1 MLKARQITFLSILP
15 FSFPIFLGI
24 ALGLLIARGDWI
36 FALGLA
42 ALIPLAILFS
52 ARPFIGVILWL
63 ILMPLSSALPNPEL
77 MYWVLH
83 RILIPITLIVT
94 FLPRF
99 LNASSLPRF
108 QLRLPE
114 VGIALL
120 TVYVPVSLLLSGSAT
135 REPIIKYLDRMMIPF
150 CGYLIIR
157 LSALRSR
164 ELHLLQWT
172 ALFIVASQCMIGF
185 ISQFASHLL
194 PYAWRPH
201 LQGYI
206 AGSLVNPNVFA
217 CVLGFCLCLL
227 IHTALDHKSG
237 FVKFIFLIACVVS
250 VVGIF
255 LSMERAAW
263 LAVMLVLLGFSWLYP
278 KIIWRFLLVTAIFLI
293 AVGEIFFPKYS
304 RLVTDRISNQ
314 GTINDRIVVTY
325 AMIQMIQERP
335 VFGWGYDTLNNH
347 IENYYRQVG
356 AAAGNIRFTT
366 SHNTY
371 LTIFTELGLVG
382 FLLYMLPM
390 LWLLVSSFRVWRG
403 LNKIEPARRL
413 MLATLWLAALNIFVI
428 SNFMDMRFFPIGLTL
443 WWMNL
448 GLIANILN
456 QHEDVSDRFS
466 TNLYEQAHGQNK
478 SYDKLSFEND

>member
-1 MLKARQITFLSILP
+1 LKAKQITLLSILP

-24 ALGLLIARGDWI
+24 VLGFLIARGYWF

-52 ARPFIGVILWL
+52 TKPFIGVILWL

-83 RILIPITLIVT
+83 RLLIPITLFIT
-94 FLPRF
+94 FLPR
-99 LNASSLPRF
+99 LLRGSGQPKF
-108 QLRLPE
+108 QLGLPE
-114 VGIALL
+114 VCIVILII
-120 TVYVPVSLLLSGSAT
+120 YIPISLFFSGSIS
-135 REPIIKYLDRMMIPF
+135 REPIIKYLDRMLIPF
-150 CGYLIIR
+150 CMYLIIR
-157 LSALRSR
+157 LSALRSS
-164 ELHLLQWT
+164 ELNLLQWT
-172 ALFIVASQCMIGF
+172 VLFIVASQCLIGF
-185 ISQFASHLL
+185 VSLFASHLL

-227 IHTALDHKSG
+227 IHTTLDHKSG
-237 FVKFIFLIACVVS
+237 FVKFIFLLASVVCVVC
-250 VVGIF
+250 IF

-263 LAVMLVLLGFSWLYP
+263 LALVLVLLGFSWLYP
-278 KIIWRFLLVTAIFLI
+278 KIIWRFLLVAAVFLI
-293 AVGEIFFPKYS
+293 VLGEIFFSKYS
-304 RLVTDRISNQ
+304 SRIIGRISNQ
-314 GTINDRIVVTY
+314 GTINDRIVVSD
-325 AMIQMIQERP
+325 AMIQMIQIKP

-356 AAAGNIRFTT
+356 AASASIVFTT

-390 LWLLVSSFRVWRG
+390 LWLLVVSFRVWRG
-403 LNKIEPARRL
+403 LKKVEPAKWL
-413 MLATLWLAALNIFVI
+413 ILATFWLAALNIFVI
-428 SNFMDMRFFPIGLTL
+428 SNLMDMRFFPIGLTL

-448 GLIANILN
+448 GLIANILERHGVKTN
-456 QHEDVSDRFS
+456 SFFS
-466 TNLYEQAHGQNK
+466 NPSLNPLGQNL
-478 SYDKLSFEND
+478 SKLKMGFEIE